1 LGDIDFVVTWVNGE
15 DKQWQ
20 NKMQKYKRDEMTTG
34 SLNTASRYRNFH
46 LFKYWFRAVEKYA
59 PWVHKVFLITD
70 NQCPEWVNKNNAK
83 LEVINHPDYIDSN
96 VLPTFNSNVI
106 ELNIFKIKGLSEH
119 FVLFNDDMFLNA
131 PVKESDFFVK
141 GMPKDIYAESP
152 IVSTDGS
159 IAHTLVNN
167 IRIINRVFSKREFY
181 RRNYSKV
188 FNPKI
193 GNKIFR
199 TIALFPSSN
208 FTGMWNSHLPV
219 PYLKETFKQ
228 VWQYMPDE
236 LENMMRNRFRT
247 PSDYSHWL
255 MRYWQLASGDFC
267 VQKRNFGKVYDIGMT
282 PQNVLEREIL
292 GEHHQLL
299 CLNDT
304 DNVKDAGEI
313 ASYLQCYFEM
323 SLPKA
328 SMFEI

>member
-1 LGDIDFVVTWVNGE
+1 
-15 DKQWQ
+15 
-20 NKMQKYKRDEMTTG
+20 
-34 SLNTASRYRNFH
+34 
-46 LFKYWFRAVEKYA
+46 
-59 PWVHKVFLITD
+59 
-70 NQCPEWVNKNNAK
+70 
-83 LEVINHPDYIDSN
+83 
-96 VLPTFNSNVI
+96 
-106 ELNIFKIKGLSEH
+106 
-119 FVLFNDDMFLNA
+119 
-131 PVKESDFFVK
+131 
-141 GMPKDIYAESP
+141 
-152 IVSTDGS
+152 
-159 IAHTLVNN
+159 
-167 IRIINRVFSKREFY
+167 
-181 RRNYSKV
+181 
-188 FNPKI
+188 
-193 GNKIFR
+193 
-199 TIALFPSSN
+199 
-208 FTGMWNSHLPV
+208 MWNSHLPV